1 MFIIKPQ
8 SQCMYKNSILAAIL
22 NLAAILR
29 HIAVILILKNIGLYS
44 AWQKKQFLFL
54 PNKYSWH

>member
-8 SQCMYKNSILAAIL
+8 SQFMYKNSILAAIL

-29 HIAVILILKNIGLYS
+29 HVAVILILNTLDCTLHD
-44 AWQKKQFLFL
+44 KKSNFCF
-54 PNKYSWH
+54 NK

>member
-8 SQCMYKNSILAAIL
+8 SQFMYKNKILAAIL

-29 HIAVILILKNIGLYS
+29 HKAVILILKNIGLYS
-44 AWQKKQFLFL
+44 AWQKKNNFNF
-54 PNKYSWH
+54 Y